1 MRAPRLEQRTV
12 PPRAASGARADRRA
26 ANGRTTPD
34 GTDDVLIAR
43 EPIVG
48 MLQHDAER
56 VLGEMLTAES
66 GGNAPL
72 DLAASGRRRWTAR
85 GVRHFLRQQEGQGYW
100 DFFKLSDSLMLS
112 VTDAAYDKDAWV
124 RVEGTAFFKVRILLS
139 GTLRG
144 QSGGVVATAPQALL
158 YVSPGSS
165 REGYFISAGEPIRMV
180 VLHCRPELM
189 TDVLGLDADEIAP
202 PLDSL
207 FQTVRDGSRHRLA
220 LGPEVLHAAQRIVDS
235 RHQLPRPMRGPYL
248 EALSMEIL
256 LQVCG
261 DLANRE
267 MLRKSATT
275 LSTRDLNCI
284 FEARDYLAQHF
295 TKPLRIPELAR
306 LVGVN
311 QTKLKAVFR
320 EAVGLTI
327 YDYILKCRME
337 RAAELLVTGD
347 YAVAEVAFDV
357 GYDYPANFTHAFKKF
372 YGRLPRAMKQPAK
385 RAR

>member
-1 MRAPRLEQRTV
+1 VAAPAGPES
-12 PPRAASGARADRRA
+12 PRARRG
-26 ANGRTTPD
+26 ANGGGAPD
-34 GTDDVLIAR
+34 GADDVLIAR

-56 VLGEMLTAES
+56 VVGEMLNAES

-72 DLAASGRRRWTAR
+72 DLVGPGRRRRWATR
-85 GVRHFLRQQEGQGYW
+85 GVRHFLREQEGAGYW

-112 VTDAAYDKDAWV
+112 VTDAVYHKDAWV
-124 RVEGTAFFKVRILLS
+124 RVEGTAFFKLRIVLS

-144 QSGGVVATAPQALL
+144 QSGGLVAKAPQALL
-158 YVSPGSS
+158 YVSAGSS
-165 REGYFISAGEPIRMV
+165 REGYYISAGEPIRMV
-180 VLHCRPELM
+180 VLHCRPELI
-189 TDVLGLDADEIAP
+189 THVLGLEADEIAP
-202 PLDSL
+202 PLDAL
-207 FQTVRDGSRHRLA
+207 FLPVRPGSRHRLA
-220 LGPEVLHAAQRIVDS
+220 LGPEVMHAAQRIVDS
-235 RHQLPRPMRGPYL
+235 RHQLSRPLRGPYL

-256 LQVCG
+256 LQVLG
-261 DLANRE
+261 DLANLE
-267 MLRKSATT
+267 MSRLSSPA

-295 TKPLRIPELAR
+295 TKPLTIPELAR

-327 YDYILKCRME
+327 YHYILKCRME
-337 RAAELLVTGD
+337 RAAELLLTGD

-357 GYDYPANFTHAFKKF
+357 GYDYPANFTHAFKRF
-372 YGRLPRAMKQPAK
+372 HGRLPHAMKHPGK
-385 RAR
+385 RTKLRPRTT